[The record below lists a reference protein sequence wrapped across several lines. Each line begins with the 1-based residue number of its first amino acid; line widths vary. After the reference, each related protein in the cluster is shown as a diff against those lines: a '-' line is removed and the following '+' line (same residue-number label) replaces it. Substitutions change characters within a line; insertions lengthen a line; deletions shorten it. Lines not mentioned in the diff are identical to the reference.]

1 MAPGTLQTVRPP
13 SGFLGR
19 LEALAEAERGQLPL
33 WMPVALGLG
42 IAAWFL
48 LPGQGAWA
56 VFLLLALSVA
66 LAGMVLPWG
75 TRTARAVTVA
85 GMLAMLG
92 CTLVWWRAERVA
104 APVLARPVVV
114 AFTGDVERVEPLP
127 ARELVRL
134 TLAPVAGSTPLS
146 GREGAGVGRSAMIA
160 GAASGGIRPT
170 PDPSL
175 PGRGGLPPLIRVNVA
190 ESDLPPGVVP
200 GARLSLRARLM
211 PPPSAALPGAYDFAR
226 TAWFQGIGAT
236 GRGFAPI
243 RVIAAG
249 DAGNAGLRASLTNH
263 IVARI
268 EGSTGGIAAA
278 FVTGDRGAI
287 AEEDAEAMRRSGLAH
302 LLSISGLHVTAVV
315 VATMTL
321 VLKLLAL
328 FPPLAL
334 RVRLPVVAAGSGA
347 VAALGYTWLSGA
359 DVPTVRS
366 CIAALLVLAAL
377 SLGREAITLR
387 MIATGALLVL
397 LVLPESLA
405 GPSFQLSFA
414 AVTAIVALHEH
425 PRVRGWFLGRGEA
438 AWWRLLRGLGS
449 LLLTGLV
456 VEAALMPIGLY
467 HFHKAGLY
475 GALAN
480 IVAIPLTTFV
490 TMPLEALALLLDVVG
505 LGAPAWWAVERSL
518 ALLLW
523 IAHLVSS
530 APGSVAALPA
540 MPDGA
545 FALMVAGG
553 LWIALWRERW
563 RRWGVVPVAAGALW
577 ALATP
582 APDLL
587 VTGDGRHLAL
597 ATADGGMAILRDRA
611 GDYVRSTLGEG
622 GGVTG
627 DLPPL
632 SEQPDARCSPDL
644 CVATRE
650 AGGRRWTIL
659 ATRSGYAVPWAELV
673 AACARADIV
682 VSERQL
688 PDKCRPRWLKLDRT
702 MLRRTGGVA
711 VTLSTGRVTTARRG
725 GAHPW
730 EVPATVAPPRV
741 PRAGF
746 SPSRTGLVRDGTRS
760 SDHRPTHPQPLP

>member
-1 MAPGTLQTVRPP
+1 MTPGTLQTMRPTHR
-13 SGFLGR
+13 FLGAM
-19 LEALAEAERGQLPL
+19 EALAEAERGQLPL
-33 WMPVALGLG
+33 WMPVALGSG

-48 LPGQGAWA
+48 LPGQGAWVA
-56 VFLLLALSVA
+56 FLLLALSVA
-66 LAGMVLPWG
+66 LAGIVLPWG
-75 TRTARAVTVA
+75 TRTARAVTCA
-85 GMLAMLG
+85 GMLALLG
-92 CTLVWWRAERVA
+92 CALVWWRAERVA

-114 AFTGDVERVEPLP
+114 AFEGAVERVEPLP
-127 ARELVRL
+127 ARESVRL
-134 TLAPVAGSTPLS
+134 TLRPD
-146 GREGAGVGRSAMIA
+146 
-160 GAASGGIRPT
+160 AAS
-170 PDPSL
+170 SL
-175 PGRGGLPPLIRVNVA
+175 PPRIRVNLS
-190 ESDLPPGVVP
+190 EKDVP
-200 GARLSLRARLM
+200 AGLVSGARIALRARLM
-211 PPPSAALPGAYDFAR
+211 PPPTAAVPGAYDFAR
-226 TAWFQGIGAT
+226 AAWFQGLGAT
-236 GRGFAPI
+236 GRGFA
-243 RVIAAG
+243 RVTVITAG
-249 DAGNAGLRASLTNH
+249 DPGNAALRDRLTDH
-263 IVARI
+263 ILSRV

-334 RVRLPVVAAGSGA
+334 RVRLPVVAAGAGA
-347 VAALGYTWLSGA
+347 CAALFYTWLSGA

-425 PRVRGWFLGRGEA
+425 PRIRRWFLARDENMARKA
-438 AWWRLLRGLGS
+438 ARSLAS
-449 LLLTGLV
+449 LLLTGV
-456 VEAALMPIGLY
+456 AVEAALMPIGLY
-467 HFHKAGLY
+467 HFHTAGLY
-475 GALAN
+475 GAMAN
-480 IVAIPLTTFV
+480 IVSIPLTTFV
-490 TMPLEALALLLDVVG
+490 TMPLEAVALLLDMVG

-523 IAHLVSS
+523 IAHRVAS

-545 FALMVAGG
+545 FALMILGG
-553 LWIALWRERW
+553 LWIALWRTTW
-563 RRWGVVPVAAGALW
+563 RRWGTVSLLAGAIW

-597 ATADGGMAILRDRA
+597 ATPDGGMAILRDRA

-622 GGVTG
+622 GGVIG

-632 SEQPDARCSPDL
+632 SEQPGARCSPDL
-644 CVATRE
+644 CIARRT
-650 AGGRRWTIL
+650 AGGRVWTIL

-682 VSERQL
+682 VSERRL
-688 PDKCRPRWLKLDRT
+688 PEKCTPRWLKLDRA
-702 MLRRTGGVA
+702 MLARTGGVA
-711 VTLSTGRVTTARRG
+711 VTLSTGRVTTVRSG
-725 GAHPW
+725 GQHPW
-730 EVPATVAPPRV
+730 ETPPTIAPPRQPYRERRNGRNGGV
-741 PRAGF
+741 AE
-746 SPSRTGLVRDGTRS
+746 VRR
-760 SDHRPTHPQPLP
+760 

>member
-1 MAPGTLQTVRPP
+1 MRPTHR
-13 SGFLGR
+13 FLGAM
-19 LEALAEAERGQLPL
+19 EALAEAERGQLPL
-33 WMPVALGLG
+33 WMPVALGSG

-48 LPGQGAWA
+48 LPGRGAWVA
-56 VFLLLALSVA
+56 FLLLALSIA

-75 TRTARAVTVA
+75 TRIARAITGA

-92 CTLVWWRAERVA
+92 CALVWWRAERVA

-114 AFTGDVERVEPLP
+114 AFEGLVERVEPLP
-127 ARELVRL
+127 AREAVRL
-134 TLAPVAGSTPLS
+134 TLRPD
-146 GREGAGVGRSAMIA
+146 
-160 GAASGGIRPT
+160 AA
-170 PDPSL
+170 
-175 PGRGGLPPLIRVNVA
+175 
-190 ESDLPPGVVP
+190 SDLPPRIRVNLSEKDVP
-200 GARLSLRARLM
+200 PGLASGARIALRARLL
-211 PPPSAALPGAYDFAR
+211 PPPTAAVPGAYDFAR
-226 TAWFQGIGAT
+226 AAWFQGLGAT
-236 GRGFAPI
+236 GRGFAP
-243 RVIAAG
+243 VTVVTAG
-249 DAGNAGLRASLTNH
+249 DPGNAALRDRLTSH
-263 IVARI
+263 ILSRV

-287 AEEDAEAMRRSGLAH
+287 VEADAEAMRRSGLAH

-334 RVRLPVVAAGSGA
+334 RLRLPVVAAGAGA
-347 VAALGYTWLSGA
+347 CAALFYTWLSGA

-425 PRVRGWFLGRGEA
+425 PRIRGWFLARDEA
-438 AWWRLLRGLGS
+438 VGWKLARSLGS
-449 LLLTGLV
+449 LLLTGV
-456 VEAALMPIGLY
+456 AVEAALMPIGLY
-467 HFHKAGLY
+467 HFHTAGMY

-490 TMPLEALALLLDVVG
+490 TMPLEAVALLLDMVG

-523 IAHLVSS
+523 IAHRVAS

-545 FALMVAGG
+545 FALMVMGG
-553 LWIALWRERW
+553 LWIALWRTAW
-563 RRWGVVPVAAGALW
+563 RRWGVVPLLAGAIW

-597 ATADGGMAILRDRA
+597 ATDNGGMAILRDRA

-622 GGVTG
+622 GGVIG

-632 SEQPDARCSPDL
+632 SEQPGARCNPDL
-644 CVATRE
+644 CIARRS
-650 AGGRRWTIL
+650 AGGRIWTIL
-659 ATRSGYAVPWAELV
+659 ATRSGYAVPWAELI

-682 VSERQL
+682 VSERRL
-688 PDKCRPRWLKLDRT
+688 PDKCAPRWLKLDRR
-702 MLRRTGGVA
+702 MLARTGGVA
-711 VTLSTGRVTTARRG
+711 VTLSTGRVTMVRSG
-725 GAHPW
+725 GRHPW
-730 EVPATVAPPRV
+730 EVPQTIAPPR
-741 PRAGF
+741 P
-746 SPSRTGLVRDGTRS
+746 PYRDRRNGRNGGA
-760 SDHRPTHPQPLP
+760 SDALR

>member
-1 MAPGTLQTVRPP
+1 MMAHSAATAPSMTSGTLQTVGRADR
-13 SGFLGR
+13 FLAR
-19 LEALAEAERGQLPL
+19 LEAVAEAERGQLPL
-33 WMPVALGLG
+33 WMPVALGVG

-48 LPGQGAWA
+48 LPGQGAWVA
-56 VFLLLALSVA
+56 FLLLALSVA
-66 LAGMVLPWG
+66 LGGMVLPWG
-75 TRTARAVTVA
+75 TRAARAVAWA

-92 CTLVWWRAERVA
+92 CALVWWRAERVA

-114 AFTGDVERVEPLP
+114 AFEGRVERVEPLP
-127 ARELVRL
+127 AREAVRL
-134 TLAPVAGSTPLS
+134 TLRPIV
-146 GREGAGVGRSAMIA
+146 GA
-160 GAASGGIRPT
+160 
-170 PDPSL
+170 
-175 PGRGGLPPLIRVNVA
+175 GLPPRIRVNLSEMDV
-190 ESDLPPGVVP
+190 PIGVVP
-200 GARLSLRARLM
+200 GARIALRARLM
-211 PPPSAALPGAYDFAR
+211 PPPTAAVPGAYDFAR
-226 TAWFQGIGAT
+226 AAWFQRLGAT
-236 GRGFAPI
+236 GRGFAPV
-243 RVIAAG
+243 RVVGAG
-249 DAGNAGLRASLTNH
+249 DPGNAGLRDRLTDH
-263 IVARI
+263 ILSRVA
-268 EGSTGGIAAA
+268 GSTGGIAAA

-315 VATMTL
+315 VATMTV

-334 RVRLPVVAAGSGA
+334 RVRLPVVAAGAGA
-347 VAALGYTWLSGA
+347 GAALFYTWLSGA

-377 SLGREAITLR
+377 SLGREAITFR

-425 PRVRGWFLGRGEA
+425 PRIRRWFLARDEGHGRKLA
-438 AWWRLLRGLGS
+438 RSLGS
-449 LLLTGLV
+449 LLLTGV
-456 VEAALMPIGLY
+456 AVEAALMPIGLY
-467 HFHKAGLY
+467 HFHTAGLY

-490 TMPLEALALLLDVVG
+490 TMPLEALALLLDVAG
-505 LGAPAWWAVERSL
+505 LGAPLWWAVERSL

-523 IAHLVSS
+523 VAHVVAA

-553 LWIALWRERW
+553 LWIALWRTGW
-563 RRWGVVPVAAGALW
+563 RRWGVLPLVAGAIW

-597 ATADGGMAILRDRA
+597 ATDDGGMAILRDRA

-622 GGVTG
+622 GGVIG
-627 DLPPL
+627 ELPPL
-632 SEQPDARCSPDL
+632 SEQPGARCSPDL
-644 CVATRE
+644 CIARRA
-650 AGGRRWTIL
+650 AGGRVWTIL
-659 ATRSGYAVPWAELV
+659 ATRSGYTVPWAALV

-682 VSERQL
+682 VSERRL

-702 MLRRTGGVA
+702 MLAQTGGVA
-711 VTLSTGRVTTARRG
+711 VTLSTGRVTTVRSG
-725 GAHPW
+725 GQHPW
-730 EVPATVAPPRV
+730 EVPQTVAPPRPPYRERRNGRKGGV
-741 PRAGF
+741 
-746 SPSRTGLVRDGTRS
+746 
-760 SDHRPTHPQPLP
+760 SDALR

>member
-1 MAPGTLQTVRPP
+1 M
-13 SGFLGR
+13 
-19 LEALAEAERGQLPL
+19 AEAERGQLPL
-33 WMPVALGLG
+33 WMPVALGSG

-48 LPGQGAWA
+48 LPGRGAWVA
-56 VFLLLALSVA
+56 FLLLALSIA

-75 TRTARAVTVA
+75 TRIARAITGA

-92 CTLVWWRAERVA
+92 CALVWWRAERVA

-114 AFTGDVERVEPLP
+114 AFEGLVERVEPLP
-127 ARELVRL
+127 AREAVRL
-134 TLAPVAGSTPLS
+134 TLRPD
-146 GREGAGVGRSAMIA
+146 
-160 GAASGGIRPT
+160 AA
-170 PDPSL
+170 
-175 PGRGGLPPLIRVNVA
+175 
-190 ESDLPPGVVP
+190 SDLPPRIRVNLSEKDGP
-200 GARLSLRARLM
+200 PGLAAGARIALRARLM
-211 PPPSAALPGAYDFAR
+211 PPPTAAVPGAYDFAR
-226 TAWFQGIGAT
+226 AAWFKGLGAT
-236 GRGFAPI
+236 GRGFAP
-243 RVIAAG
+243 VTVVTAG
-249 DAGNAGLRASLTNH
+249 DPGNAALRDRLTDH
-263 IVARI
+263 ILSRV

-287 AEEDAEAMRRSGLAH
+287 AEADAEAMRRSGLAH

-334 RVRLPVVAAGSGA
+334 RVRLPVVAAGAGA
-347 VAALGYTWLSGA
+347 CAALFYTWLSGA

-425 PRVRGWFLGRGEA
+425 PRIRRWFLARDENIARKA
-438 AWWRLLRGLGS
+438 ARSLAS
-449 LLLTGLV
+449 LLLTGV
-456 VEAALMPIGLY
+456 AVEAALMPIGLY
-467 HFHKAGLY
+467 HFHTAGMY

-490 TMPLEALALLLDVVG
+490 TMPLEAVALLLDMVG

-523 IAHLVSS
+523 IAHRVAS

-545 FALMVAGG
+545 FALMVMGG
-553 LWIALWRERW
+553 LWIALWRTAW
-563 RRWGVVPVAAGALW
+563 RRWGVVPLLAGAIW

-597 ATADGGMAILRDRA
+597 ATDDGGMAILRDLA

-622 GGVTG
+622 GGVIG

-632 SEQPDARCSPDL
+632 SEQPGARCSPDL
-644 CVATRE
+644 CIARRS
-650 AGGRRWTIL
+650 AGGRIWTIL
-659 ATRSGYAVPWAELV
+659 ATRSSYAVPWAELI

-682 VSERQL
+682 VSERRL
-688 PDKCRPRWLKLDRT
+688 PGKCAPRWLKLDRA
-702 MLRRTGGVA
+702 MLSRTGGVA
-711 VTLSTGRVTTARRG
+711 VTLSTGRVTSVRSG
-725 GAHPW
+725 GRHPW
-730 EVPATVAPPRV
+730 EVPQTIAPPR
-741 PRAGF
+741 PPYRERRNG
-746 SPSRTGLVRDGTRS
+746 RNGGL
-760 SDHRPTHPQPLP
+760 SDALR

>member
-1 MAPGTLQTVRPP
+1 MTSGTLQTARRADR
-13 SGFLGR
+13 FLAR
-19 LEALAEAERGQLPL
+19 LEAGAEAERGQLPL

-48 LPGQGAWA
+48 LPGPGAWA
-56 VFLLLALSVA
+56 AFLLLALSVA

-75 TRTARAVTVA
+75 MRTARAVTWA

-92 CTLVWWRAERVA
+92 CALVWWRAERVA
-104 APVLARPVVV
+104 APVLARPVVASFEGV
-114 AFTGDVERVEPLP
+114 VDRVEPLP
-127 ARELVRL
+127 AREAVRL
-134 TLAPVAGSTPLS
+134 TV
-146 GREGAGVGRSAMIA
+146 
-160 GAASGGIRPT
+160 RPDT
-170 PDPSL
+170 QAQ
-175 PGRGGLPPLIRVNVA
+175 LPPRIRVNLA
-190 ESDLPPGVVP
+190 EKDMPAGVVP
-200 GARLSLRARLM
+200 GARIALRARLM
-211 PPPSAALPGAYDFAR
+211 PPPTAAVPGAYDFAR
-226 TAWFQGIGAT
+226 AAWFQGLGAT
-236 GRGFAPI
+236 GRGFAPV
-243 RVIAAG
+243 RVVAAG
-249 DAGNAGLRASLTNH
+249 DPGNAALRDRLTGH
-263 IVARI
+263 ILSRV

-315 VATMTL
+315 VATMTV

-334 RVRLPVVAAGSGA
+334 RVRLPVVAAGAGA
-347 VAALGYTWLSGA
+347 GAALFYTWLSGA

-377 SLGREAITLR
+377 SIGREAITLR

-425 PRVRGWFLGRGEA
+425 PSIRRWFLARDEA
-438 AWWRLLRGLGS
+438 VGWKLARSLGS
-449 LLLTGLV
+449 LLLTGV
-456 VEAALMPIGLY
+456 AVEAALMPIGLY
-467 HFHKAGLY
+467 HFHTAGLY

-490 TMPLEALALLLDVVG
+490 TMPLEAVALLLDVAG

-523 IAHLVSS
+523 VAHLVAS

-545 FALMVAGG
+545 FALMIAGG
-553 LWIALWRERW
+553 LWIALWRTGW
-563 RRWGVVPVAAGALW
+563 RRWGLVPLMAGAAW

-587 VTGDGRHLAL
+587 VTGDGRHMAL
-597 ATADGGMAILRDRA
+597 ATDDGGMAILRDRA

-622 GGVTG
+622 GGVIG

-632 SEQPDARCSPDL
+632 SEQPGARCSPDM
-644 CVATRE
+644 CIARRS
-650 AGGRRWTIL
+650 AGGRVWTIL
-659 ATRSGYAVPWAELV
+659 ATRSGYAVPWVDLI

-682 VSERQL
+682 VSERRL
-688 PDKCRPRWLKLDRT
+688 PDRCRPRWLKLDRPT
-702 MLRRTGGVA
+702 LARTGGVA
-711 VTLSTGRVTTARRG
+711 VTLSTGRVTTVRSG
-725 GAHPW
+725 GRHPW
-730 EVPATVAPPRV
+730 EVPLTIAPPRV
-741 PRAGF
+741 PRAGVT
-746 SPSRTGLVRDGTRS
+746 PRWRRAE
-760 SDHRPTHPQPLP
+760 

>member
-1 MAPGTLQTVRPP
+1 MLPGTLQTVRPP
-13 SGFLGR
+13 HRFLGR
-19 LEALAEAERGQLPL
+19 MEALAEAERGQLPL
-33 WMPVALGLG
+33 WMPVALGVG

-56 VFLLLALSVA
+56 AFLLLALSIA
-66 LAGMVLPWG
+66 FAGAVLPWG
-75 TRTARAVTVA
+75 TRTARAVTMA

-92 CTLVWWRAERVA
+92 CALVWWRAERVA

-114 AFTGDVERVEPLP
+114 AFEGVVERVEPLP
-127 ARELVRL
+127 AREAVRL
-134 TLAPVAGSTPLS
+134 TL
-146 GREGAGVGRSAMIA
+146 
-160 GAASGGIRPT
+160 RPDIT
-170 PDPSL
+170 A
-175 PGRGGLPPLIRVNVA
+175 GLPPRIRVNLSEKDTPA
-190 ESDLPPGVVP
+190 GVVP
-200 GARLSLRARLM
+200 GARIALRARLM
-211 PPPSAALPGAYDFAR
+211 PPPTAAVPGAYDFAR
-226 TAWFQGIGAT
+226 AAWFQGLGAT
-236 GRGFAPI
+236 GRGFAPV
-243 RVIAAG
+243 RVVAAG
-249 DAGNAGLRASLTNH
+249 DPGNAALRDRLTDH
-263 IVARI
+263 ILSRV

-287 AEEDAEAMRRSGLAH
+287 TEADAEAMRRSGLAH

-334 RVRLPVVAAGSGA
+334 RVRLPVVAAGAGA
-347 VAALGYTWLSGA
+347 CAALFYTWLSGA

-425 PRVRGWFLGRGEA
+425 PGVRGWFLKREEA
-438 AWWRLLRGLGS
+438 IGWRLLRELGS
-449 LLLTGLV
+449 LLLTGV
-456 VEAALMPIGLY
+456 AVEAALMPIGLY
-467 HFHKAGLY
+467 HFHTAGLY

-490 TMPLEALALLLDVVG
+490 TMPLEALALLLDPVG
-505 LGAPAWWAVERSL
+505 LGGPAWWAVERSL

-523 IAHLVSS
+523 IAHRVTS

-553 LWIALWRERW
+553 LWIALWRTRW
-563 RRWGVVPVAAGALW
+563 RRWGVVPLIAGAVW

-597 ATADGGMAILRDRA
+597 ATDDGGMAILRDRA

-622 GGVTG
+622 GGVIG
-627 DLPPL
+627 ELPPL
-632 SEQPDARCSPDL
+632 SEQPGARCSPDL
-644 CVATRE
+644 CIARRR
-650 AGGRRWTIL
+650 AGGRVWTIL

-682 VSERQL
+682 VSERRL
-688 PDKCRPRWLKLDRT
+688 PDKCIPRWLKLDRAV
-702 MLRRTGGVA
+702 LARTGGVA
-711 VTLSTGRVTTARRG
+711 VTLSTGRVTTVRRG
-725 GAHPW
+725 GRHPW
-730 EVPATVAPPRV
+730 EVPQTIAPPRAPYRERRNGRNGGV
-741 PRAGF
+741 SEAR
-746 SPSRTGLVRDGTRS
+746 R
-760 SDHRPTHPQPLP
+760 

>member
-1 MAPGTLQTVRPP
+1 MTPGTLQTMRPTHR
-13 SGFLGR
+13 FLGAM
-19 LEALAEAERGQLPL
+19 EALAEAERGQLPL
-33 WMPVALGLG
+33 WMPVALGSG

-48 LPGQGAWA
+48 LPGRGAWVA
-56 VFLLLALSVA
+56 FLLLALSIA

-75 TRTARAVTVA
+75 TRIARAITGA

-92 CTLVWWRAERVA
+92 CALVWWRAERVA

-114 AFTGDVERVEPLP
+114 AFEGLVERVEPLP
-127 ARELVRL
+127 AREAVRL
-134 TLAPVAGSTPLS
+134 TLRPD
-146 GREGAGVGRSAMIA
+146 
-160 GAASGGIRPT
+160 AA
-170 PDPSL
+170 
-175 PGRGGLPPLIRVNVA
+175 
-190 ESDLPPGVVP
+190 SDLPPRIRVNLSEKDGP
-200 GARLSLRARLM
+200 PGLAAGARIALRARLM
-211 PPPSAALPGAYDFAR
+211 PPPTAAVPGAYDFAR
-226 TAWFQGIGAT
+226 AAWFKGLGAT
-236 GRGFAPI
+236 GRGFAP
-243 RVIAAG
+243 VTVVTAG
-249 DAGNAGLRASLTNH
+249 DPGNAALRDRLTDH
-263 IVARI
+263 ILSRV

-287 AEEDAEAMRRSGLAH
+287 AEADAEAMRRSGLAH

-334 RVRLPVVAAGSGA
+334 RVRLPVVAAGAGA
-347 VAALGYTWLSGA
+347 CAALFYTWLSGA

-425 PRVRGWFLGRGEA
+425 PRIRRWFLARDENIARKA
-438 AWWRLLRGLGS
+438 ARSLAS
-449 LLLTGLV
+449 LLLTGV
-456 VEAALMPIGLY
+456 AVEAAFMPIGLY
-467 HFHKAGLY
+467 HFHTAGMY

-490 TMPLEALALLLDVVG
+490 TMPLEAVALLLDMVG

-523 IAHLVSS
+523 IAHRVAS

-545 FALMVAGG
+545 FALMVMGG
-553 LWIALWRERW
+553 LWIALWRTAW
-563 RRWGVVPVAAGALW
+563 RRWGVVPLLAGAIW

-597 ATADGGMAILRDRA
+597 ATDDGGMAILRDLA

-622 GGVTG
+622 GGVIG

-632 SEQPDARCSPDL
+632 SEQPGARCSPDL
-644 CVATRE
+644 CIARRS
-650 AGGRRWTIL
+650 AGGRIWTIL
-659 ATRSGYAVPWAELV
+659 ATRSSYAVPWAELI

-682 VSERQL
+682 VSERRL
-688 PDKCRPRWLKLDRT
+688 PGKCAPRWLKLDRA
-702 MLRRTGGVA
+702 MLSRTGGVA
-711 VTLSTGRVTTARRG
+711 VTLSTGRVTSVRSG
-725 GAHPW
+725 GRHPW
-730 EVPATVAPPRV
+730 EVPQTIAPPR
-741 PRAGF
+741 PPYRERRNG
-746 SPSRTGLVRDGTRS
+746 RNGGL
-760 SDHRPTHPQPLP
+760 SDALR